1 MRYGRLVF
9 LLPFL
14 ALGACDDDGVS
25 VQTPD
30 PAALVRFVNAIVDT
44 GTVDLR
50 FVDNV
55 ENLPTLQGVSFRSYS
70 GMYQRVIPGS
80 RHARVFPN
88 SPNIQLTSTIL
99 VDNPSLGLSV
109 DTRYTLVYAGSAQ
122 DGSDQLAVIQDDITP
137 PTPPAGNIAFQALHV
152 AAGTGEVDVYVVP
165 VASATAGTPSDWQ
178 TVNAAVLRN
187 VSYLDKAA
195 AYVNVPVRPSG
206 GFYRFVVTAAGSTT
220 PLFAATPNLPG
231 SQPPAGATYGPQPG
245 VQIAG
250 SVLTAVVAPGAMPGT
265 RSATSSNQTRTVFL
279 MIDKVLNP

>member
-1 MRYGRLVF
+1 MRYGRLAF

-14 ALGACDDDGVS
+14 GLAACDDDGVS
-25 VQTPD
+25 VQTPE
-30 PAALVRFVNAIVDT
+30 PAALVRFVNAVVDT

-55 ENLPTLQGVSFRSYS
+55 ENLPTLQGVGFRSYS

-88 SPNIQLTSTIL
+88 SPNVELTSTIL
-99 VDNPSLGLSV
+99 IDDPSLDLSV

-122 DGSDQLAVIQDDITP
+122 AGSDQLAVIQDDATP
-137 PTPPAGNIAFQALHV
+137 PTPPAGSIAFQALNV
-152 AAGTGEVDVYVVP
+152 APDLGAVDVYVVP

-178 TVNAAVLRN
+178 TNNAAVLTG

-220 PLFAATPNLPG
+220 GLFAATPNLPG
-231 SQPPAGATYGPQPG
+231 TQPPAGATYGPQPG
-245 VQIAG
+245 VQIEG
-250 SVLTAVVAPGAMPGT
+250 SVLTAVIAPGAMPGT

-279 MIDKVLNP
+279 MVDKVLNP